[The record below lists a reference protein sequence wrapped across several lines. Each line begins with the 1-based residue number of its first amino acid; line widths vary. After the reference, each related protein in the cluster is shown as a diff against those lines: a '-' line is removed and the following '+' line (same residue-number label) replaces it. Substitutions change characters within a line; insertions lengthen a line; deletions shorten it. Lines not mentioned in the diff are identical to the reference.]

1 MPIIKELLKSV
12 SFITFSASEVC
23 YKSPQ
28 FFQHRIL
35 WILIEHSLTK
45 IEARV
50 DPTAIKEL
58 LISFDARI
66 NRVLKFAID
75 SIRTLVCRIIV
86 NIFRSRIYG
95 QEAFPVRGFESIA
108 PCCDWAMDFKP
119 AFKFL
124 ESFFVSS

>member
-12 SFITFSASEVC
+12 SFITVFASEVC
-23 YKSPQ
+23 HKSPQ
-28 FFQHRIL
+28 FFQHGIL

-50 DPTAIKEL
+50 HLTAFKEL
-58 LISFDARI
+58 LISFNARI
-66 NRVLKFAID
+66 NCVLKFAVD

-86 NIFRSRIYG
+86 DIFRSRIYG

-108 PCCDWAMDFKP
+108 PCCDWAMDLKP
-119 AFKFL
+119 IFKFL
-124 ESFFVSS
+124 EGIFVSP

>member
-28 FFQHRIL
+28 FFQHGIL
-35 WILIEHSLTK
+35 RILIEHSLTK
-45 IEARV
+45 IEARI

-95 QEAFPVRGFESIA
+95 Q
-108 PCCDWAMDFKP
+108 
-119 AFKFL
+119 
-124 ESFFVSS
+124 